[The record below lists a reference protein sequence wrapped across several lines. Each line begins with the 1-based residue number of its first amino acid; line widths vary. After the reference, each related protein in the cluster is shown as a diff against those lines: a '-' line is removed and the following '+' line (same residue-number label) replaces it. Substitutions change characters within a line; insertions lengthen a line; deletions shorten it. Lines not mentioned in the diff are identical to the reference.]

1 MTLAPRS
8 RVLIADVPEMEEIL
22 RSCFR
27 EQEATYVYALDAA
40 VRQLRLNAF
49 ELVVI
54 GLHFDESRMFVL
66 MQVVRSL
73 PRYSRTPIICVRGM
87 PSILSSAAREGIR
100 HAVLAAGGDAF
111 VDFGLTPADL
121 GELRERLAG
130 LVRGEAP
137 VNEVFDEPHSS
148 LRH

>member
-1 MTLAPRS
+1 MAKVLVADIPAADETIRECLPGHDLHFVRTLGQA
-8 RVLIADVPEMEEIL
+8 M
-22 RSCFR
+22 R
-27 EQEATYVYALDAA
+27 ELTHNGYQMI
-40 VRQLRLNAF
+40 
-49 ELVVI
+49 VI
-54 GLHFDESRMFVL
+54 GMHFDESRMFAL
-66 MQVVRSL
+66 MQFVRSL

>member
-1 MTLAPRS
+1 
-8 RVLIADVPEMEEIL
+8 
-22 RSCFR
+22 CFS
-27 EQEATYVYALDAA
+27 EQEVTYVYALDVA
-40 VRQLRLNAF
+40 VRELRLSSF

-54 GLHFDESRMFVL
+54 GLQFDESRMFVL

-73 PRYSRTPIICVRGM
+73 PRYSRTPILCVRGM

-130 LVRGEAP
+130 LARGEAP
-137 VNEVFDEPHSS
+137 VSQIFDEPHSS

>member
-1 MTLAPRS
+1 
-8 RVLIADVPEMEEIL
+8 VLVADVPEMKEVL
-22 RSCFR
+22 GSCFR
-27 EQEATYVYALDAA
+27 DQQLTHACSFDAA
-40 VRQLRLNAF
+40 VRQLRLNPF
-49 ELVVI
+49 DLIVI

-66 MQVVRSL
+66 MQFIRSL
-73 PRYSRTPIICVRGM
+73 PQCSRTPIICVRGM

-111 VDFGLTPADL
+111 VDFGLSPSDL

-130 LVRGEAP
+130 IAQGAKP
-137 VNEVFDEPHSS
+137 AMVFDEPHSS

>member
-1 MTLAPRS
+1 MTPIS
-8 RVLIADVPEMEEIL
+8 RVLVADVPEMKEVL
-22 RSCFR
+22 GSCFGDHR
-27 EQEATYVYALDAA
+27 LTYVCSFDAA
-40 VRQLRLNAF
+40 ARQLRNNVFDLI
-49 ELVVI
+49 VI

-66 MQVVRSL
+66 MQFIRSL
-73 PRYSRTPIICVRGM
+73 PHYSQTPIICIRGM

-130 LVRGEAP
+130 ISRGEEAAML
-137 VNEVFDEPHSS
+137 FDEPHSS